1 MKNTTPRRF
10 ALTPLLLAM
19 LAGGLALAGPAAAGS
34 KLTKVKLAID
44 EDPIV
49 IRLAGSL
56 GYFKQEGLEIVPVK
70 VESFEAEDY
79 LMQRP
84 LIKGQIDASFHWFN
98 HALFGARHNLPIKA
112 VMVFNDAPGMTVM
125 VANRVRGQVKSA
137 ADFKGRAVAEG
148 AGYGT
153 KSVLTGYL
161 TKQAGLPDHSYTS
174 VMLEHDGREKAVL
187 SGLRQGKVDVMTFQE
202 PVTST
207 LRETGL
213 VSTLYDLN
221 SKESTTKV
229 LGAAWPAQSLLMA
242 PKFIEEHPDT
252 VQHLV
257 NSMVRTMRFINTH
270 TAEQIAEKLPA
281 SYFQG
286 KDRKAEIKYIKNT
299 LPTYAKGDYTF
310 APAAVKLVVDSIQS
324 SSFDKSVEGRWRGT
338 AENKAV
344 RADQLYTNSFVEAA
358 QKAIKQ

>member
-1 MKNTTPRRF
+1 MKTMNAHRF
-10 ALTPLLLAM
+10 ALAPLLFAM
-19 LAGGLALAGPAAAGS
+19 LAGSAVAADA

-49 IRLAGSL
+49 IRLASSL
-56 GYFKQEGLEIVPVK
+56 GYFKQEGIEIVPVK

-84 LIKGQIDASFHWFN
+84 LIKGQIDASYHWFN
-98 HALFGARHNLPIKA
+98 HTLFGARHDLPIKA

-125 VANRVRGQVKSA
+125 VANRVRGEVKNA
-137 ADFKGRAVAEG
+137 ADFKGRPVAEG

-161 TKQAGLPDHSYTS
+161 AKKAGLPAHSYTP
-174 VMLEHDGREKAVL
+174 VMLEHDGREQAVL
-187 SGLRQGKVDVMTFQE
+187 AGLRKGKVDVMTFQE
-202 PVTST
+202 PTTSA
-207 LRETGL
+207 LQESGL

-229 LGAAWPAQSLLMA
+229 LGAPWPAQSLLMA
-242 PKFIEEHPDT
+242 PKFIEQHPDT

-257 NSMVRTMRFINTH
+257 NSMVRAMRFINTH
-270 TAEQIAEKLPA
+270 TADQIAAQLPA
-281 SYFQG
+281 SYFAG
-286 KDRKAEIKYIKNT
+286 KDRDAEIKYIRNT
-299 LPTYAKGDYTF
+299 LPTYAKGDYSF
-310 APAAVKLVVDSIQS
+310 SPAAVQLVVDSIMS
-324 SSFDKSVEGRWRGT
+324 SSFDKSVEGQWRGT
-338 AENKAV
+338 GNSKAV
-344 RADQLYTNSFVEAA
+344 HADQLYTNTFVDAA